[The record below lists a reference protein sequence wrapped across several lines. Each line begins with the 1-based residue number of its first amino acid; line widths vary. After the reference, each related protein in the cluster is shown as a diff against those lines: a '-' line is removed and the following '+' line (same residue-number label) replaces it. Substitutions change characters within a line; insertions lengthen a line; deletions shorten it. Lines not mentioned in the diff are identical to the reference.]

1 MSQNAGQ
8 VSGAK
13 MEAMDRRAL
22 AAEVDAACRLS
33 GEFQLRSGKRSSE
46 YFDKY
51 LFESNPTL
59 LRRVCEAMVP
69 LIPADTDLLGGLEL
83 GGVPIATVVGQI
95 TGLPTVFVRKQ
106 AKDYGTC
113 RLAEGADIACRT
125 VTLIEDVITTG
136 GAVRNAALALRSD
149 TANVSNVICAIDRR
163 TETGSV
169 LDDVSVAVL
178 AVLTKSDLDDARRL
192 HS

>member
-1 MSQNAGQ
+1 MSLGSLDNT
-8 VSGAK
+8 GAK
-13 MEAMDRRAL
+13 MEVMDSRTL

-33 GEFQLRSGKRSSE
+33 GEFQLRSGERSSE

-59 LRRVCEAMVP
+59 LRHVCQAMVP
-69 LIPADTDLLGGLEL
+69 LIPTDTDLLGGLEL
-83 GGVPIATVVGQI
+83 GGVPLATVVSQI

-106 AKDYGTC
+106 TKTYGTC
-113 RLAEGADIACRT
+113 RLAEGADVAGRT

-149 TANVSNVICAIDRR
+149 NANVSNVICAIDRR
-163 TETGSV
+163 TETGDV
-169 LDDVSVAVL
+169 LNDVSVSVL
-178 AVLTKSDLDDARRL
+178 AVLTKSDLDGAQRPPL
-192 HS
+192 